1 MRSPPPE
8 SVLSI
13 DFSLDCLD
21 VGLQDAGGEWLW
33 PHRAYANNWPGF
45 LALKQELLATLGEQA
60 VQLTVLG
67 ESTGLYWWHTYQ
79 QLAHDQEL
87 ATFEPQLVLLNPAHV
102 KHFRKALPERDKTDM
117 LDVALIAR
125 YYQATGS
132 QEPQAMDNRYGRL
145 RFLSRAYNRL
155 IHTLAAE
162 KAFCQAILYLAVS
175 EYQRRRPFSNLFGV
189 TSQKVLEG
197 YPDVAMLADVPLDEL
212 VNQLNDF
219 SQGKLSDP
227 RDNAYKL
234 RRVAADSFPLPV
246 EWADMVQTIL
256 QLTLQLVRFL
266 ENHKKTYRHLIE
278 QELAR
283 FPEANLALAEPG
295 LGSVLVAG
303 CLSEIQ
309 DTRRFTTG
317 SKWDH
322 RRKRY
327 RSRTYRDGQAAVAKL
342 AGLWWPRRDSGR
354 SQSEERRLSRE
365 RNPYLRFW
373 FIQAANSLRR
383 YRDDYAAYYARK
395 RRQSN
400 KHAHKRAQV
409 LTARKAVRLVFALL
423 HKGQRQCLEE
433 VPDG

>member
-13 DFSLDCLD
+13 DFSLDRLD
-21 VGLQDAGGEWLW
+21 VGLQDAGGKWLW
-33 PHRAYANNWPGF
+33 PHRAYPNNWPG
-45 LALKQELLATLGEQA
+45 LQALKQALLDTLEPQGA
-60 VQLTVLG
+60 QLTVLG

-87 ATFEPQLVLLNPAHV
+87 ATFAPQLVLLNPAHV
-102 KHFRKALPERDKTDM
+102 KHFRKALPERDKSDM

-132 QEPQAMDNRYGRL
+132 QEPQVMDNRYGRL

-162 KAFCQAILYLAVS
+162 KAFCQAILYLAAS
-175 EYQRRRPFSNLFGV
+175 EYQRLRPFSDIFGV
-189 TSQKVLEG
+189 TSQKLLAG
-197 YPDVAMLADVPLDEL
+197 YPDIAALAAMPVDEL
-212 VNQLNDF
+212 VDQLNVF
-219 SQGKLSDP
+219 SKGKLSDP
-227 RDNAYKL
+227 CDNAQKL
-234 RRVAADSFPLPV
+234 QRVAADSFPLPD
-246 EWADMVQTIL
+246 ELADMVQTIL
-256 QLTLQLVRFL
+256 HLTLQLVRFL
-266 ENHKKTYRHLIE
+266 ENHKKSYRQLLE

-295 LGSVLVAG
+295 LGPVLVAG
-303 CLSEIQ
+303 CLSEIG

-317 SKWDH
+317 SKWDG

-354 SQSEERRLSRE
+354 AQAEERRLSRE

-395 RRQSN
+395 RRESN

-423 HKGQRQCLEE
+423 HKGQRHCLEE
-433 VPDG
+433 VPDS

>member
-1 MRSPPPE
+1 MRSPPQE

-13 DFSLDCLD
+13 DFSLDRLD
-21 VGLQDAGGEWLW
+21 VGLQDGSGEWLW
-33 PHRAYANNWPGF
+33 PHRAYPNNWPGF
-45 LALKQELLATLGEQA
+45 LALKQELLAALGQQA
-60 VQLTVLG
+60 ASLTVLG

-79 QLAHDQEL
+79 QVAHDSEL
-87 ATFEPQLVLLNPAHV
+87 AAFDPQLLFLNPAHV

-132 QEPQAMDNRYGRL
+132 QEPQTMDNRYGRL

-162 KAFCQAILYLAVS
+162 KAFCQATLYIAAS
-175 EYQRRRPFSNLFGV
+175 EYQRRRPFSNVFGA

-197 YPDVAMLADVPLDEL
+197 YPDVAMLADMPLHEL
-212 VNQLNDF
+212 VDQLNVF

-227 RDNAYKL
+227 RDNAQKL
-234 RRVAADSFPLPV
+234 QQVAQDSFPLPD
-246 EWADMVQTIL
+246 ELANIVQTIL
-256 QLTLQLVRFL
+256 QHTLELVRFL
-266 ENHKKTYRHLIE
+266 ENHKKTYRHLLE

-283 FPEANLALAEPG
+283 FPEAKLALAEPG
-295 LGSVLVAG
+295 LGPVLVSG
-303 CLSEIQ
+303 CLSEIG

-317 SKWDH
+317 SKWDQ

-327 RSRTYRDGQAAVAKL
+327 RPRTYRDGQAAVAKL

-354 SQSEERRLSRE
+354 SQAEERRLSRE

-373 FIQAANSLRR
+373 FVQAANSLRR
-383 YRDDYAAYYARK
+383 YRDDYAAYYHRK
-395 RRQSN
+395 CRESN

-423 HKGQRQCLEE
+423 HKGQRHCLEE
-433 VPDG
+433 VADR